1 MLNNLTP
8 ILFISGFISLLSFIP
23 IHTIVK
29 KLVTCFCETVWL
41 IDTMSLG
48 LSILAIYLI
57 FYLTRGVLVFF
68 TKSVKNTW
76 NEIKDYYVKIY
87 MDVYYPAPKNICP
100 VIEHKNLISYLQA
113 IELIKQSTC
122 GIQKKF
128 EAIKNGI
135 LKENGGKYIEQFYTV
150 KHFFTGEKFK
160 EYVPSAEDIMESKK
174 EEQLYDTIFQE
185 FVAVFGYYDSD
196 NQLKYEIIYNKT
208 FIRIQHLKLEEF
220 LRIKELELQQKLLT
234 SNHEHIA

>member
-23 IHTIVK
+23 IHTTVK

-87 MDVYYPAPKNICP
+87 MDVYYPTAKNATQIT
-100 VIEHKNLISYLQA
+100 ENENLISYSYS
-113 IELIKQSTC
+113 IELIKKSAY
-122 GIQKKF
+122 GKLIKS
-128 EAIKNGI
+128 EAIKNGL
-135 LKENGGKYIEQFYTV
+135 LKETGGKYITETSFIGV
-150 KHFFTGEKFK
+150 LR
-160 EYVPSAEDIMESKK
+160 SNESKK
-174 EEQLYDTIFQE
+174 YIPTTEESLELAKELMLYDQIFQE
-185 FVAVFGYYDSD
+185 YAVGYGYY
-196 NQLKYEIIYNKT
+196 NNNFQLKHESIYHKNVIK
-208 FIRIQHLKLEEF
+208 IKHLDLEEF
-220 LRIKELELQQKLLT
+220 LRVKELELQQRFLPLT
-234 SNHEHIA
+234 SKHIA